1 MEQVRA
7 YFKFKERKTDFKTE
21 IRAGL
26 VTFFTMGYI
35 LAVNPAVI
43 ADTGGPCYEKYS
55 DEDEQDDC
63 IASFKKDLIVATA
76 VSSCLATLLMGLW
89 ANLPH
94 GLAPGMGMNAY
105 FAYSVVGAGGSG
117 SVKYNTALT
126 CILLEGII
134 FCVLA
139 LTGVRLY
146 LAKVIPS
153 YIKTSTTIGIGL
165 FIALLG
171 LGPAEGIGLIASDT
185 HTYMTLA
192 GCGHSGQSASN
203 SFACSREV
211 YGSEDIN
218 GYMPWDAFCGCEYYG
233 HKMEGATTW
242 IGILGFLLIVV
253 LSIHKVKAALL
264 ISIMFITSLSW
275 FRGLESAPNAIS
287 YFPYSSDGNRRYE
300 YFKNVFDFH
309 TIEHTLFAVE
319 FEIEDLSAFF
329 LSLFTFLYV
338 DILDTTGTLYSMTH
352 FAGMIDEDGNF
363 EGSTAAF
370 TSDGLGTVVGALV
383 GTSPVT
389 TYIESSAGIKEGGK
403 TGFTACVIALMFFL
417 SLFFAP
423 ILASIPPW
431 AYGPALIYVGCV
443 MMKESVNKIDWGN
456 ERHAIPSAMTIMMMP
471 FTYSIAYG
479 ILSGLFVSLVIYSV
493 DILCEFGKVSDYKQ
507 KKDTVDTAD
516 NNVIKL
522 GEMPRESL

>member
-1 MEQVRA
+1 MEKVSA
-7 YFKFKERKTDFKTE
+7 YFKFKERETDFTTE

-26 VTFFTMGYI
+26 VTFFTLAYI
-35 LAVNPAVI
+35 LVANPAI
-43 ADTGGPCYEKYS
+43 LADTGGPCYEKYS
-55 DEDEQDDC
+55 DTDEQNEC
-63 IASFKKDLIVATA
+63 ISALKKDLIVATA
-76 VSSCLATLLMGLW
+76 ASSCVATLLIGLW
-89 ANLPH
+89 ANLPL
-94 GLAPGMGMNAY
+94 GLAPGMGTNAY

-117 SVKYNTALT
+117 NVKYNTALT
-126 CILLEGII
+126 CIFLEGII

-139 LTGVRLY
+139 LTGMRLY
-146 LAKVIPS
+146 LAKMIPS
-153 YIKTSTTIGIGL
+153 YVKTSTTIGIGL

-192 GCGHSGQSASN
+192 GCGHKDQSASD

-218 GYMPWDAFCGCEYYG
+218 GFMPDDAFCGCEYYG

-242 IGILGFLLIVV
+242 IGILGFLLIIV
-253 LSIHKVKAALL
+253 LSLRKVKAAVL
-264 ISIMFITSLSW
+264 ISIMVITSLSW
-275 FRGLESAPNAIS
+275 FRGLEDAPNAIS
-287 YFPYSSDGNRRYE
+287 YFPYTSDGNSRYE
-300 YFKNVFDFH
+300 YFKKVFDFH
-309 TIEHTLFAVE
+309 TIEHTLFALE
-319 FEIEDLSAFF
+319 LEMKDLGAFF
-329 LSLFTFLYV
+329 LALFTFLYV
-338 DILDTTGTLYSMTH
+338 DVLDTTGTLYSMTH

-370 TSDGLGTVVGALV
+370 TSDALGTVVGALA

-389 TYIESSAGIKEGGK
+389 TYIESGAGIKEGGK
-403 TGFTACVIALMFFL
+403 TGFTACVIAFLFFL

-443 MMKESVNKIDWGN
+443 MLKESVSKIDWSN
-456 ERHAIPSAMTIMMMP
+456 ERHAIPAAMTIMMMP

-479 ILSGLFVSLVIYSV
+479 IISGLFFSLVIYLV
-493 DILCEFGKVSDYKQ
+493 DLLTGVRKWGDNL
-507 KKDTVDTAD
+507 KKETVDV
-516 NNVIKL
+516 NVNTEIQRVGL
-522 GEMPRESL
+522 